1 MGKIILAVVTGFVT
15 LNSVTAETRKNMQ
28 SRDGE
33 SALISQVSHSPS
45 QARWREV
52 NLDASRR
59 RDPMDEAALYI
70 ANLVDDAAIS
80 PSGSGSNSD
89 LKIRPWVG
97 SRNSVGVKV
106 ELSW

>member
-1 MGKIILAVVTGFVT
+1 MGKIILAVITAFVT
-15 LNSVTAETRKNMQ
+15 VNSVTAETHKDMP

-33 SALISQVSHSPS
+33 RALISQVSYSPS
-45 QARWREV
+45 RARWREV
-52 NLDASRR
+52 NLDAPRR
-59 RDPMDEAALYI
+59 RDPMNEAVSYI
-70 ANLVDDAAIS
+70 ANLVDDVAIS